1 MTNFS
6 KEAIGTTIFLS
17 FKEAISRGSRNNP
30 IKCTTAHSLII
41 LYKLKVGI
49 LYVNNIKTN
58 IIMLFREAKNTK
70 SLNTK
75 KSEILETENVCTFM
89 LL

>member
-1 MTNFS
+1 M
-6 KEAIGTTIFLS
+6 
-17 FKEAISRGSRNNP
+17 
-30 IKCTTAHSLII
+30 I